1 MTGPSAPLALTIY
14 LAVVSSISFGG
25 FPTVLPD
32 VRNFVVTTHGW
43 MTNQEFANLF
53 AMAQSIPGPNMILM
67 MSFVGWKVWGFP
79 GAVASAF
86 ATFGPP
92 CTMYFA
98 AYRVWDRFRDAPWQ
112 QIVRLGLVPVIM
124 GLVIASGTVMARAA
138 DSSWSAVAL
147 TIAAAAVMLV
157 TRLNPIW
164 MLLAGAALGGLDL
177 L

>member
-1 MTGPSAPLALTIY
+1 MNSPSAPIALTAH
-14 LAVVSSISFGG
+14 LVALSSISCGG

-32 VRNFVVTTHGW
+32 VRNFVVATHGW
-43 MTNQEFANLF
+43 VTDQEFANFF
-53 AMAQSIPGPNMILM
+53 AIAQSIPGPNMILM

-92 CTMYFA
+92 CAMYFA

-112 QIVRLGLVPVIM
+112 RIVRLGLVPVTI

-138 DSSWSAVAL
+138 DAGWRAAVL
-147 TIAAAAVMLV
+147 TIAAIAITLA
-157 TRLNPIW
+157 TRLNPLW
-164 MLLAGAALGGLDL
+164 LLLGGGALGGLGL